1 MIYEHAAYENG
12 GSLPS
17 DLAIRLA
24 PLLFGTP
31 PSRLRRFV
39 GASHAGALVGYST
52 VTAELSTWQASEFL
66 NMDCLF
72 IRDHA
77 RGHGLGKLSMAVIK
91 GEAAAHGFTA
101 TDENQRVNHR
111 DVAGPVEGS
120 AYGRSHE
127 RQANFS
133 ERMLGCR
140 GSIPPD
146 QLDAKHRHHPGGRG
160 RGPRCRWPGASF
172 ASDR

>member
-1 MIYEHAAYENG
+1 MIYENAAYETG

-77 RGHGLGKLSMAVIK
+77 RGHGLGKLPRAVIK
-91 GEAAAHGFTA
+91 GEAAPHGFTA
-101 TDENQRVNHR
+101 TDDNQRVNHR
-111 DVAGPVEGS
+111 DVAGPVEDS
-120 AYGRSHE
+120 RYGHIGHAGNERFHE
-127 RQANFS
+127 Q
-133 ERMLGCR
+133 
-140 GSIPPD
+140 
-146 QLDAKHRHHPGGRG
+146 
-160 RGPRCRWPGASF
+160 
-172 ASDR
+172 DRAFLI

>member
-91 GEAAAHGFTA
+91 GEAAPRGFTA
-101 TDENQRVNHR
+101 TDDNQRVNHR
-111 DVAGPVEGS
+111 DVAGPVGGS
-120 AYGRSHE
+120 PIGTTVAVHAWERRSGPGR
-127 RQANFS
+127 RD
-133 ERMLGCR
+133 R
-140 GSIPPD
+140 GAAAQRYLKVQIVSGLELP
-146 QLDAKHRHHPGGRG
+146 AG
-160 RGPRCRWPGASF
+160 
-172 ASDR
+172 